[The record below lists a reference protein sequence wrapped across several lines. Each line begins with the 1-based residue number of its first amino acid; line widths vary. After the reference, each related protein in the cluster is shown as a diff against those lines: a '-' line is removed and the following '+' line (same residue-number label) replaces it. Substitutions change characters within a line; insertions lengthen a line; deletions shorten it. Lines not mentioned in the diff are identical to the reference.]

1 MVWGMFPFSV
11 AENVSW
17 EGHLMGFIV
26 GFFLSILFRKIG
38 PQKRVYSW
46 EVEENDI
53 DDNDQ
58 NDGNNEG
65 GFSVKYHYK
74 KTD

>member
-1 MVWGMFPFSV
+1 
-11 AENVSW
+11 
-17 EGHLMGFIV
+17 MGFIV

-38 PQKRVYSW
+38 PQKKVYSW